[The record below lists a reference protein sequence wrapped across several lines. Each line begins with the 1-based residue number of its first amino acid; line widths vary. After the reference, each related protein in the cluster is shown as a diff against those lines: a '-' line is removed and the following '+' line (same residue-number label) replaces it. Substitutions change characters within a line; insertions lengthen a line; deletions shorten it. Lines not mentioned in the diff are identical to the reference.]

1 MTSVSL
7 VMAGRAC
14 MDLNLRPHP
23 QVKIPARGGKL
34 PGTYKVDADLAPS
47 AEESMR
53 VSVML
58 GAS

>member
-1 MTSVSL
+1 
-7 VMAGRAC
+7 